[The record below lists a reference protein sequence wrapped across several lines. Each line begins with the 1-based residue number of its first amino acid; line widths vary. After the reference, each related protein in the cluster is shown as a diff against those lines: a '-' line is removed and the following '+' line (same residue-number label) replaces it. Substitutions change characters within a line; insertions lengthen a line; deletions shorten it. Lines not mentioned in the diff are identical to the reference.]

1 MTDRTPPD
9 PPDLAPGA
17 AGLTPLALRLLPK
30 APTGMDAPARP
41 RAPRPAPSQYSAS
54 CPTLPQAEAAALAAL
69 ARQGDKAATG
79 RLIALYTP
87 LIRRIIRYVPLQDRP
102 DAQADCHLALI
113 QALRRYDPAYGMDLT
128 GYLSLELRR
137 HFRNSLRRTQ
147 TRTEITSPNAEIDN
161 FPDLRNDFEGVVRR
175 RALDAARDAL
185 TPDEAACIHFLYDR
199 DLSYTQTAQIMGIN
213 ETRIDYLRKIAL
225 RKLRR
230 HLEAGD
236 LDESLL

>member
-54 CPTLPQAEAAALAAL
+54 CPTLPQAE
-69 ARQGDKAATG
+69 AATG

-185 TPDEAACIHFLYDR
+185 TPDEAACIHLLYDR
-199 DLSYTQTAQIMGIN
+199 DLSYTQTAQIMGIS
-213 ETRIDYLRKIAL
+213 EGRISSLRFDAL
-225 RKLRR
+225 RKMRNQLK
-230 HLEAGD
+230 
-236 LDESLL
+236 